1 MNRKAK
7 ARLAARKKASR
18 PDRFIEDGYSHWKFS
33 KGKSASPESKIENVE
48 IPDEEISQSIISGEE
63 DEDEDLSANI
73 GGVGSIP
80 VAHSDPTLVADFDPS
95 QTRDKG
101 GKWSKEGGSGGEG
114 FPRKTL
120 AGISDKFRGEV
131 LDYVKKQGW
140 NANEF
145 EHRLDHEVHRHKN
158 VLAARSAQESSTH
171 EQIVKDV
178 MGQVMSQMRT
188 EARQKEAEDFKK
200 LRSEKLAQPVL
211 TPASTGPSTAQV
223 QILSKRTPAQ
233 VEEHVKKVLGE
244 HATMQDVASL
254 AGAAHGAVVTV
265 SPGKGASS
273 LTVRV
278 KHPDYVSKRTIYKDE
293 NGNLVLHNDEF
304 FMKPG
309 STGKGLGA
317 EVFGRQVEHAQRLGV
332 SHIETLAGGPPAMNG
347 YYTWPRFG
355 YDQHL
360 DSLALMSGRYGDQKI
375 RAAREKFPGVE
386 SVSDIF
392 LHHGGAEWWKTNGL
406 AMPEAT
412 FDLKSGSRSLKVWH
426 TYLAEKATSRPRS
439 EPVGHSSQLAEDIA
453 LMVNVNPR
461 YDPLDHEVDDI
472 GNGEEN
478 YDSSPEV
485 ESALDTTWEKLR
497 KELNG
502 KSPVA
507 HFDPS
512 QARDAISAEEMSIL
526 INSGELDINAI
537 CRDSH
542 GRFASCGAAGLPPA
556 ERSGASEARMVHARH
571 LVEQVR
577 GAKTPDAATVKAL
590 ADHLG
595 TLTVAQLHSLKKEY
609 GLKASGKNKAA
620 LKEKLTARFSQKSTT
635 ATPSAPKVTE
645 TTLAPS
651 STPPGPVHVPVGTF
665 GTTKDI
671 KWGHPDDEAYAH
683 EVAQKVLGPN
693 ARAHD
698 LLSIAG
704 APDGSTA
711 EYVSHTGTSVEV
723 WFKGST
729 EVKNPTTGEKESNP
743 FKASRTLT
751 INNDGTKT
759 IDNGSF
765 EGKGSGLQ
773 MFGRQVEN
781 ATKWGFTHIETY
793 AAGEGSGVPG
803 QRPAEGEY
811 NGYYTWPRFGYNGT
825 VHRDLVEEM
834 PPSVRRNVNEAEGMI
849 SGVMSTKAG
858 RDWWMGHGEGMNME
872 FDLTPGSY
880 SQDTLNTYLRHRGVL
895 R

>member
-1 MNRKAK
+1 MNRKAR

-33 KGKSASPESKIENVE
+33 KGKSASPESKIENVD
-48 IPDEEISQSIISGEE
+48 IPADEISQLTSSDEE
-63 DEDEDLSANI
+63 DGDEDLSAS
-73 GGVGSIP
+73 GGGQAP

-95 QTRDKG
+95 QPRDKG

-114 FPRKTL
+114 FHRKTL

-140 NANEF
+140 DEKEF
-145 EHRLDHEVHRHKN
+145 EHRLDHEVHRLKTAR
-158 VLAARSAQESSTH
+158 AAAPERYSSADH
-171 EQIVKDV
+171 EAVVKDV

-200 LRSEKLAQPVL
+200 LRAEKLAQPV
-211 TPASTGPSTAQV
+211 PSPPSVGASTAQV
-223 QILSKRTPAQ
+223 QILSKRTPEK
-233 VEEHVKKVLGE
+233 VEEHVRKVLGE

-360 DSLALMSGRYGDQKI
+360 DSLSLMSGRYGDQKI

-426 TYLAEKATSRPRS
+426 SYLAEKVSSRSSSS
-439 EPVGHSSQLAEDIA
+439 EPVSHSSQLVEDVA

-478 YDSSPEV
+478 YDFSPEV
-485 ESALDTTWEKLR
+485 ETSLDAAWEKLR
-497 KELNG
+497 EELDG
-502 KSPVA
+502 DSPVA

-512 QARDAISAEEMSIL
+512 QARDSHGRWSKGAVDIAKSKAHDYIRENGPTSHDELAYHLVDEGIVDKHGDGISLVRHLVESGHLVAGSDAHGGDALHVPPQHDTVESWKPAADTHIIIQRAHTASTAADRVSSTATDATSHRRAAEAHASAVMTVGDTAERLKSENAPKSEVSRYDDLKSYHAQMEARHRSQSVGWPARGLAPVNPEAARAAGVSTTPKETHVRSISTPAIPTHTAADLDRMSIQQMRQLAIKLGVRGARSKGSRSLREELLVRAVSEPGGLIGHSLSAEDISKL
-526 INSGELDINAI
+526 INSGELDVNTI
-537 CRDSH
+537 CGPDTD
-542 GRFASCGAAGLPPA
+542 
-556 ERSGASEARMVHARH
+556 
-571 LVEQVR
+571 QV
-577 GAKTPDAATVKAL
+577 
-590 ADHLG
+590 
-595 TLTVAQLHSLKKEY
+595 
-609 GLKASGKNKAA
+609 
-620 LKEKLTARFSQKSTT
+620 
-635 ATPSAPKVTE
+635 
-645 TTLAPS
+645 
-651 STPPGPVHVPVGTF
+651 
-665 GTTKDI
+665 
-671 KWGHPDDEAYAH
+671 
-683 EVAQKVLGPN
+683 
-693 ARAHD
+693 
-698 LLSIAG
+698 
-704 APDGSTA
+704 
-711 EYVSHTGTSVEV
+711 
-723 WFKGST
+723 
-729 EVKNPTTGEKESNP
+729 
-743 FKASRTLT
+743 
-751 INNDGTKT
+751 
-759 IDNGSF
+759 
-765 EGKGSGLQ
+765 
-773 MFGRQVEN
+773 
-781 ATKWGFTHIETY
+781 
-793 AAGEGSGVPG
+793 
-803 QRPAEGEY
+803 
-811 NGYYTWPRFGYNGT
+811 
-825 VHRDLVEEM
+825 
-834 PPSVRRNVNEAEGMI
+834 
-849 SGVMSTKAG
+849 
-858 RDWWMGHGEGMNME
+858 
-872 FDLTPGSY
+872 
-880 SQDTLNTYLRHRGVL
+880 
-895 R
+895 

>member
-33 KGKSASPESKIENVE
+33 KGKSASP
-48 IPDEEISQSIISGEE
+48 D
-63 DEDEDLSANI
+63 SA
-73 GGVGSIP
+73 P
-80 VAHSDPTLVADFDPS
+80 VAHSYPTLVTSFDPS
-95 QTRDKG
+95 QPRDKSG
-101 GKWSKEGGSGGEG
+101 QWAKEGGSGGDGRGGG

-140 NANEF
+140 DEKEF
-145 EHRLDHEVHRHKN
+145 EHRLDHEVHRLKS
-158 VLAARSAQESSTH
+158 ARTASPEQYGSASH
-171 EQIVKDV
+171 EGVVKDV

-188 EARQKEAEDFKK
+188 EARQKDAEEFKK
-200 LRSEKLAQPVL
+200 LRAEKLAQPV
-211 TPASTGPSTAQV
+211 PAPPGMGASTAQV

-375 RAAREKFPGVE
+375 RAAKEKFPGVE

-426 TYLAEKATSRPRS
+426 TYLAEKASRSGSPG
-439 EPVGHSSQLAEDIA
+439 PVGHSLQLADDVA

-478 YDSSPEV
+478 YDFSPEV
-485 ESALDTTWEKLR
+485 ETDLNTAWEKLR
-497 KELNG
+497 EELGG
-502 KSPVA
+502 KSPVT
-507 HFDPS
+507 HLEIS
-512 QARDAISAEEMSIL
+512 QDVILSAEDISVL
-526 INSGELDINAI
+526 INSGELDVNAI

-542 GRFASCGAAGLPPA
+542 GRFASCGAGG
-556 ERSGASEARMVHARH
+556 RTSSEHDAISTDRMAHARH

-577 GAKTPDAATVKAL
+577 GANTPNPIAAKAL

-635 ATPSAPKVTE
+635 APAIPTTTPSAPKATDA
-645 TTLAPS
+645 TPAPS

-693 ARAHD
+693 AKAHD

-793 AAGEGSGVPG
+793 AAGQGSGETG
-803 QRPAEGEY
+803 KRPEKGEY

-825 VHRDLVEEM
+825 VHQDLIDEM
-834 PPSVRRNVNEAEGMI
+834 PLSVRRNTTAANNMI

-858 RDWWMGHGEGMNME
+858 RDWWMGNGEGMNME

-880 SQDTLNTYLRHRGVL
+880 SQDALNTYLKHRGIL
-895 R
+895 K

>member
-1 MNRKAK
+1 
-7 ARLAARKKASR
+7 
-18 PDRFIEDGYSHWKFS
+18 
-33 KGKSASPESKIENVE
+33 
-48 IPDEEISQSIISGEE
+48 
-63 DEDEDLSANI
+63 
-73 GGVGSIP
+73 
-80 VAHSDPTLVADFDPS
+80 
-95 QTRDKG
+95 
-101 GKWSKEGGSGGEG
+101 
-114 FPRKTL
+114 
-120 AGISDKFRGEV
+120 
-131 LDYVKKQGW
+131 
-140 NANEF
+140 
-145 EHRLDHEVHRHKN
+145 
-158 VLAARSAQESSTH
+158 
-171 EQIVKDV
+171 
-178 MGQVMSQMRT
+178 
-188 EARQKEAEDFKK
+188 
-200 LRSEKLAQPVL
+200 
-211 TPASTGPSTAQV
+211 
-223 QILSKRTPAQ
+223 
-233 VEEHVKKVLGE
+233 
-244 HATMQDVASL
+244 MQDVASL

-278 KHPDYVSKRTIYKDE
+278 KHPDYVSKRTIYRDE

-426 TYLAEKATSRPRS
+426 TYLAEKASRSGSPGL
-439 EPVGHSSQLAEDIA
+439 VGHSLADDVA

-461 YDPLDHEVDDI
+461 YDPLDHEIDDI

-478 YDSSPEV
+478 YDFSPEV
-485 ESALDTTWEKLR
+485 ESALDASWEKLR
-497 KELNG
+497 EEIGG

-512 QARDAISAEEMSIL
+512 YLSAEEISVL
-526 INSGELDINAI
+526 INSGELDVNTI
-537 CRDSH
+537 CRDSI
-542 GRFASCGAAGLPPA
+542 GRFASCGAGGRTP
-556 ERSGASEARMVHARH
+556 SEHDVISTDRMVHARH

-577 GAKTPDAATVKAL
+577 GRDTPNPADVKAL
-590 ADHLG
+590 ADHLS

-620 LKEKLTARFSQKSTT
+620 LKEKLTARFNQKSTT
-635 ATPSAPKVTE
+635 APATPIATPSAPKATDA
-645 TTLAPS
+645 TPAPS

-693 ARAHD
+693 ATAHD
-698 LLSIAG
+698 LVSVAG
-704 APDGSTA
+704 IPDGARVDVTSLM
-711 EYVSHTGTSVEV
+711 GTHKQAFIRAS
-723 WFKGST
+723 GT
-729 EVKNPTTGEKESNP
+729 IQTRNPDTGEVEHSKYT
-743 FKASRTLT
+743 ADRTIALHPDGT
-751 INNDGTKT
+751 RSIINN
-759 IDNGSF
+759 SF

-781 ATKWGFTHIETY
+781 ATKWGFTHIDTY
-793 AAGEGSGVPG
+793 AAGQGSGTTG
-803 QRPAEGEY
+803 KRPPEGEY
-811 NGYYTWPRFGYNGT
+811 NGYYTWPRFGYNGK
-825 VHRDLVEEM
+825 VHPDDVERM
-834 PPSVRRNVNEAEGMI
+834 PPDVQRNARAADNMI
-849 SGVMSTKAG
+849 SGVMSTKEG
-858 RDWWMGHGEGMNME
+858 RDWWMGHGESKNLK

-880 SQDTLNTYLRHRGVL
+880 SQDTLNTYLRHRRVL
-895 R
+895 K